1 MALEDEAPRL
11 GCGRRIDELWEA
23 IDTAPNDHERHCPD
37 CQQARVALYNLA
49 SVTEAMRHQDPHQ
62 WQLQPGGRVKDAIM
76 MVARAEIR
84 RGKRI
89 PLRATQAGAIT
100 ISEQALAAL
109 VRFSADTMTGVRA
122 RRCSIELPETGSAAH
137 GANDGPDINIRLR
150 VAASAS
156 LSIPETIADVRER
169 IMAVVQAQ
177 VAINAR
183 QIDVLVEDL
192 YDV

>member
-1 MALEDEAPRL
+1 MALEDETPRL
-11 GCGRRIDELWEA
+11 GCGRRIDDLWEA
-23 IDTAPNDHERHCPD
+23 IDTAPDYHERHCPD

-49 SVTEAMRHQDPHQ
+49 SVTEAMRAQEQSHAG
-62 WQLQPGGRVKDAIM
+62 LQPSGRVKEAIM

-89 PLRATQAGAIT
+89 PLRATQAGTIT

-122 RRCSIELPETGSAAH
+122 RRCSIELPETGTAAH
-137 GANDGPDINIRLR
+137 GANGPDISIRLR
-150 VAASAS
+150 VAVSAS
-156 LSIPETIADVRER
+156 LSIPETIAGVRER